1 MPYAMT
7 STDFTNEGSPSYNDL
22 TKDVLKDQYDDLE
35 TLFDAVNKLRTG
47 TPPEVYSS
55 GDWRMVTDGDRKK
68 LEWYNGSS
76 WVGKFYIEEIQAGTL
91 TLDSLSAAGVDLVTE
106 QAAVGLRL
114 LLR

>member
-47 TPPEVYSS
+47 TQPEVYST
-55 GDWRMVTDGDRKK
+55 GDWRMVVEGTTKR
-68 LEWYNGSS
+68 LEWYNGAT
-76 WVGKFYIEEIQAGTL
+76 WVGKFAIEELAV
-91 TLDSLSAAGVDLVTE
+91 DSISIADLSAAGVDLVTE